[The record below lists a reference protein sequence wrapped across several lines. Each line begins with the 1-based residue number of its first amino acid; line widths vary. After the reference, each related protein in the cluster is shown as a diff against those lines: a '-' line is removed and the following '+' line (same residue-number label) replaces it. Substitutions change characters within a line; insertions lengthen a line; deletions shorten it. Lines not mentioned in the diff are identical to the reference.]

1 MYQIHVTYPSG
12 IKGIVCREV
21 DNPDDLEVFTDNE
34 SRSSYKGGDVYVYA
48 TAEYYSLEEAQG
60 VAADIRQSF
69 DDETEVEVV
78 EVEK

>member
-21 DNPDDLEVFTDNE
+21 DKPNDLEVFTPHE
-34 SRSSYKGGDVYVYA
+34 SHIGYIE
-48 TAEYYSLEEAQG
+48 AEYETLEEANG

-78 EVEK
+78 EVAHE

>member
-21 DNPDDLEVFTDNE
+21 DNPDDLEVFTDDE
-34 SRSSYKGGDVYVYA
+34 GRGSYI
-48 TAEYYSLEEAQG
+48 TAEYERPDEPHG

-69 DDETEVEVV
+69 DDLTKVEVV
-78 EVEK
+78 EVKS

>member
-21 DNPDDLEVFTDNE
+21 DNPDDLEVFTAEED
-34 SRSSYKGGDVYVYA
+34 RTDYV

-60 VAADIRQSF
+60 VAADIRQAF

-78 EVEK
+78 EVGK

>member
-21 DNPDDLEVFTDNE
+21 DNPDDLEVFTDE
-34 SRSSYKGGDVYVYA
+34 EDRGDYV
-48 TAEYYSLEEAQG
+48 TAEYYMLEEAQG
-60 VAADIRQSF
+60 VAADVRQSF